1 MPTPPLDYKTVTG
14 QYVAP
19 DGSVVAGTLRFIPSE
34 TVYDLAGNVIV
45 PASPILVVLD
55 GTGAFSVDLAVTD
68 STDTSPTGW
77 LWQVSELIPNGKEA
91 TFSVPGASA
100 ASVPLTTLMA
110 TVTTAVPSF
119 SYASTGALAAL
130 DGRVTSLE
138 ATAAIVNAGAVL
150 LHPFLYM
157 GA

>member
-34 TVYDLAGNVIV
+34 TVYDVAGNVIV
-45 PASPILVVLD
+45 PASPILVTLD

-68 STDTSPTGW
+68 SPDTSPTGW
-77 LWQVSELIPNGKEA
+77 VWQLSELIPNGNET
-91 TFSVPGASA
+91 TFSVPAASP
-100 ASVPLTTLMA
+100 ASVPLTTLTSA
-110 TVTTAVPSF
+110 VTTTVQSF
-119 SYASTGALAAL
+119 SYATTATLAAL
-130 DGRVTSLE
+130 DARVTDIE
-138 ATAAIVNAGAVL
+138 AMAAVINAGAVL

>member
-34 TVYDLAGNVIV
+34 TVYDVAGNVIV
-45 PASPILVVLD
+45 PASPILVTLD
-55 GTGAFSVDLAVTD
+55 GTGAFSVDLAVT
-68 STDTSPTGW
+68 
-77 LWQVSELIPNGKEA
+77 
-91 TFSVPGASA
+91 
-100 ASVPLTTLMA
+100 TT
-110 TVTTAVPSF
+110 VQSF
-119 SYASTGALAAL
+119 SYATTATLAAL
-130 DGRVTSLE
+130 DARVTDIE
-138 ATAAIVNAGAVL
+138 AMAAVINAGAVL